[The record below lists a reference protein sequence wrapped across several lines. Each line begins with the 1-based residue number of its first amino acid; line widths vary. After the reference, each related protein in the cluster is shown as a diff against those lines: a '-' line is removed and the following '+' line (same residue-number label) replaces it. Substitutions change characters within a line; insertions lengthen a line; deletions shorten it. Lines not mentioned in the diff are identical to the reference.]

1 MVAEIVLNQQQKVV
15 KFWNLKFLIYIKSFP
30 GIGSMLSIVTLQQQ
44 NGNYLNDYTNFN
56 MKLKI
61 KLKS

>member
-1 MVAEIVLNQQQKVV
+1 M
-15 KFWNLKFLIYIKSFP
+15 YIKSFP